1 MGTLTSTETDRL
13 AAYTVGA
20 SASTGPF
27 PITFPFADNDD
38 IAVYVNGTKISTYA
52 VTQGSAYGTSGN
64 FVTLETGVTNSTVS
78 VVSEAS
84 AVRST
89 TDSLTLTALNGEIDN
104 IYANL
109 QENQFD
115 KTRSMNAPLT
125 DPTTSNMTLPSH
137 TARAGRLLGFNS
149 TTGNPEA
156 GPDIASVSTLTQI
169 SADIG
174 TVAGISANV
183 TTVAGISSSV
193 ISAAS
198 NSTAISSV
206 AGIASNVTT
215 VAGIA
220 ANVTAVAGKTT
231 EITDLSTSANIT
243 NMATLGAS
251 GVVSN
256 IATVASVSSSL
267 AGAAANAQAAA
278 DSAELARQHRE
289 AVDTAFD
296 NFDDRYLGS
305 KSSEPSVD
313 NDSESLVSGAL
324 FFDNSAGSMKVY
336 DGANW
341 ILATSAGASS
351 LLDYEYTATA
361 GQTTFS
367 GADNNSATLS
377 YSAGNVIV
385 SLNGII
391 LDNGSDYTATS
402 GTSIVLDSAS
412 PAAAGDHLAVIAFKS
427 FTVADT
433 VAASTG
439 GTFAG
444 GVTVSGTVT
453 ATAAQVNGNIQVTGT
468 VDGRDVAANIPASLG
483 TAGQVLTVNPAGNAG
498 AWADASSGGEQTFT
512 ATGAI
517 TAGDLVSLNTNGT
530 ISKSKSLLGATSTFS
545 SSDIRASC
553 DSAYDSDT
561 DRVIVAWVDD
571 TSRVGK
577 IAIGTVSDVDNSVT
591 YGTAL
596 DFDTGFL
603 GGTTNWIKVVYDPS
617 TQRGLIIYMN
627 GGYNILARTITVTG
641 GSTNTAAVGASATLE
656 VGSVN
661 SREAYRI
668 GTAVDMMFC
677 PTINKIVVIFANT
690 TGVGRACI
698 IIPNASTNTVT
709 FGTEVTVSTD
719 IEFNFVSMDYDVAN
733 NIVGFSYESDAN
745 DGYFNCL
752 TPNANNTVTA
762 GSEIEPRPGSI
773 TFTQCIYDPIADNFV
788 AMLLNGNN
796 VYFEFIHVDSS
807 RVMTEL
813 NSVNFRNDYQPPYCV
828 FNSIYNPSTS
838 NVYNFGEV
846 GLIFLSKF
854 GSPSI
859 VGFNTVSSP
868 VQWSG
873 HDTSTLGE
881 PNCNPTLISNGRV
894 FLAVRDTLT
903 DTGKSIVV
911 DDLIASPVGLAAE
924 SISDT
929 ASGKVTVAG
938 GINTHQSGLTSGSS
952 YLASLQGAAELVTI
966 ADNLPFTG
974 PSRSLPVQAIAQSA
988 TAVYVTGF
996 TPLISTYF
1004 RK

>member
-193 ISAAS
+193 TSAAS

-256 IATVASVSSSL
+256 IATVAGVSSSL
-267 AGAAANAQAAA
+267 AGAAGNASAAA
-278 DSAELARQHRE
+278 NSATAAANSAAAAATALDS
-289 AVDTAFD
+289 
-296 NFDDRYLGS
+296 FDDRYLGS

-313 NDSESLVSGAL
+313 NDGNALVSGAL
-324 FFDNSAGSMKVY
+324 YFNSTTNGMKVY
-336 DGANW
+336 DGGSW
-341 ILATSAGASS
+341 INASSAGAVS

-367 GADNNSATLS
+367 GSDNNSATLA
-377 YSAGNVIV
+377 YAAGNLIV
-385 SLNGII
+385 TLNGIV

-402 GTSIVLDSAS
+402 GTSIVLAS
-412 PAAAGDHLAVIAFKS
+412 GAALNDHLAVVAFKS
-427 FTVADT
+427 FTVADA

-444 GVTVSGTVT
+444 NV
-453 ATAAQVNGNIQVTGT
+453 AVTGT
-468 VDGRDVAANIPASLG
+468 ISTTGKVALPATLG
-483 TAGQVLTVNPAGNAG
+483 SAGQVLTVNG
-498 AWADASSGGEQTFT
+498 
-512 ATGAI
+512 
-517 TAGDLVSLNTNGT
+517 
-530 ISKSKSLLGATSTFS
+530 
-545 SSDIRASC
+545 
-553 DSAYDSDT
+553 
-561 DRVIVAWVDD
+561 
-571 TSRVGK
+571 
-577 IAIGTVSDVDNSVT
+577 
-591 YGTAL
+591 
-596 DFDTGFL
+596 
-603 GGTTNWIKVVYDPS
+603 
-617 TQRGLIIYMN
+617 
-627 GGYNILARTITVTG
+627 
-641 GSTNTAAVGASATLE
+641 GASAAAWASPAVGFAHTLNS
-656 VGSVN
+656 GNPAYNSNPSAIGHMWVN
-661 SREAYRI
+661 TTSGETFICTNA
-668 GTAVDMMFC
+668 TNNDNVW
-677 PTINKIVVIFANT
+677 VS
-690 TGVGRACI
+690 TGVGATPYI
-698 IIPNASTNTVT
+698 SSFSAIGGTKTYSGSYTVHT
-709 FGTEVTVSTD
+709 FLSSGNFVCDMEVTA
-719 IEFNFVSMDYDVAN
+719 IK
-733 NIVGFSYESDAN
+733 
-745 DGYFNCL
+745 L
-752 TPNANNTVTA
+752 W
-762 GSEIEPRPGSI
+762 
-773 TFTQCIYDPIADNFV
+773 
-788 AMLLNGNN
+788 
-796 VYFEFIHVDSS
+796 IH
-807 RVMTEL
+807 
-813 NSVNFRNDYQPPYCV
+813 
-828 FNSIYNPSTS
+828 
-838 NVYNFGEV
+838 
-846 GLIFLSKF
+846 LI
-854 GSPSI
+854 
-859 VGFNTVSSP
+859 
-868 VQWSG
+868 
-873 HDTSTLGE
+873 
-881 PNCNPTLISNGRV
+881 
-894 FLAVRDTLT
+894 
-903 DTGKSIVV
+903 
-911 DDLIASPVGLAAE
+911 
-924 SISDT
+924 
-929 ASGKVTVAG
+929 VAG
-938 GINTHQSGLTSGSS
+938 GGGGGGRDGGGGGGGAGGLLTGQCWRDTQCLLVQQHTLLLLVLAVLAVLSLANGLKGVAGS
-952 YLASLQGAAELVTI
+952 
-966 ADNLPFTG
+966 
-974 PSRSLPVQAIAQSA
+974 
-988 TAVYVTGF
+988 
-996 TPLISTYF
+996 
-1004 RK
+1004 